1 MKNLELFAVFVLA
14 FCYSNNKSQT
24 LYVNNSLLKDSLTL
38 HLKGFASK
46 SDSLR
51 TENKSTVYVPKFYS
65 NSHLLFGAELID
77 PFKPQE
83 FLSRVTR
90 IWKTDVRLGFS
101 QTITNKTTAFFSL
114 RTNDSPHTNSINLYE
129 AGVNIK
135 HNWGLLYLGQKRFSS
150 GNNSWYLNESF
161 DRNFWD
167 QGLIYD
173 FLIRSVGSV
182 FDFGISHV
190 ELYIGADQSAT
201 AIVGANYFF
210 DNSAGIKLKASAIYV
225 ARDPVYAAFG
235 SQFGVEISETNKKVS
250 GYQVI
255 GFKIFAQEPF
265 PVRELTVFN
274 EVRFHPEGEWE
285 FGLAALIKSIWIV
298 SKVSDAFRS
307 YVSITYKSSEK
318 FKPRLSLE
326 YNKIQKFDEV
336 HLTFSAPLNYSNDV
350 EVIPLARYI
359 FTQFGKGN
367 IFVGV
372 EGKICFG
379 KWE

>member
-1 MKNLELFAVFVLA
+1 MKNFAMFAIIVSS
-14 FCYSNNKSQT
+14 FCYSIIKSQT
-24 LYVNNSLLKDSLTL
+24 LFLHDSSLKDSLIL
-38 HLKGFASK
+38 HPKSLASR

-51 TENKSTVYVPKFYS
+51 TENKSLVYEPKFYT
-65 NSHLLFGAELID
+65 NSHLLFGAELIE
-77 PFKPQE
+77 PFEPQV

-90 IWKTDVRLGFS
+90 IWKTDVRLGLS
-101 QTITNKTTAFFSL
+101 QTITNRASAFFSL
-114 RTNDSPHTNSINLYE
+114 RSNDSPHTNNINLYE
-129 AGVNIK
+129 AGVNFK
-135 HNWGLLYLGQKRFSS
+135 HNWGLLYFGQKRFSS

-161 DRNFWD
+161 DRSFWD

-182 FDFGISHV
+182 FDLGVSSV
-190 ELYIGADQSAT
+190 EFYIGADQSAT

-210 DNSAGIKLKASAIYV
+210 DNLSGIKLKASALYV

-235 SQFGVEISETNKKVS
+235 SQFGVEISETNKNVS

-255 GFKIFAQEPF
+255 GFKLFAQEPF
-265 PVRELTVFN
+265 PVHILTVFN
-274 EVRFHPEGEWE
+274 EVRFHPVGKWE
-285 FGLAALIKSIWIV
+285 FGVAAFIKSIWIV
-298 SKVSDAFRS
+298 SMVQDDFRS
-307 YVSITYKSSEK
+307 YISITYKSSVK

-350 EVIPLARYI
+350 KVVPLARYI
-359 FTQFGKGN
+359 FTKFGKGSL
-367 IFVGV
+367 FLGV
-372 EGKICFG
+372 EGQICFG